1 MVLSLPVPSFSKSTS
16 SPLRSGNGNAPPPQ
30 RGSPRPTTAKSA
42 VKSTTPLNTSPGGS
56 STLSEALRNNPF
68 GTTSRSRALSAL
80 AREADERREREELNH
95 ALVTL
100 AQLFPDV
107 KIEVFREL
115 LMRFDGQS
123 RLQVCVEQLLRY
135 KTEWVRGRWN
145 VPDGNK
151 GGGDNGPDGNPARN
165 NDNFGDLVPVEERF
179 RSQEYKAA
187 VKTTLSK
194 EFSALSRSTVDAVL
208 AETNFSYIRA
218 RPILRD
224 LSRRT
229 WRATFGSIFPFKRKK
244 DKDDHPLLHWHRVAD
259 GEPIPRLKET
269 GNTELDRELQD
280 TLLAPMLLQRREE
293 QEQRDLK
300 LAEELNESEAKAVD
314 ALYEC
319 ECCLSDVTF
328 EQISACSQNSHIICY
343 GCVQRTT
350 HEALFGQGWGRSID
364 PEKSTLRCIAP
375 VTQGTCEG
383 TLHPEIVKRAI
394 LSDKAGEEVY
404 RKFEDRLASEALLKS
419 QLKLIRCPFCSYAE
433 VDPVYHPSRNGINW
447 RFRRGNLI
455 STILMTIFLLDLIP
469 LLIIPVIVLLLLNPS
484 AVAEILTASL
494 RNLCLKL
501 RSQRF
506 ICANPSCQRASC
518 VTCQKAWRDPHVC
531 HEPLLL
537 SLRNAVEAAR
547 TAAIKRTCP
556 RCGLSFVK
564 SSGCNK
570 LTCICGYSMCYLCRK
585 ALGPPLKNSR
595 QRRPRQN
602 QENEPL
608 AMGNNNRNGE
618 EAGEGAEPEEPEGYK
633 HFCEHFRINP
643 GSRCTECNKCDLYLA
658 EDEEAVARRAGEK
671 AEREW
676 RIRQGMVGVT
686 LTAPAAS
693 RGNDRARNLDAAWP
707 WDMQL
712 NSGKRWRY
720 WTEDVWREG
729 RWKSEGQALV
739 DWIVEKVVVVDG
751 A

>member
-1 MVLSLPVPSFSKSTS
+1 MVLSLPVPSFSKSAS
-16 SPLRSGNGNAPPPQ
+16 SPLRSRDGNSLPVQ
-30 RGSPRPTTAKSA
+30 RGSPETPVTKGA
-42 VKSTTPLNTSPGGS
+42 VKAITPVTASASGS

-68 GTTSRSRALSAL
+68 GTTPRSRALEAL
-80 AREADERREREELNH
+80 SREAGERREQEELNH

-100 AQLFPDV
+100 TQLFPDV

-115 LMRFDGQS
+115 LIRFDGQS
-123 RLQVCVEQLLRY
+123 RLQVVVEQLLRH
-135 KTEWVRGRWN
+135 KNEWVRGRWN
-145 VPDGNK
+145 VSDSNSK
-151 GGGDNGPDGNPARN
+151 EGDNAADEYVARAN
-165 NDNFGDLVPVEERF
+165 NEDDLVPVDERF

-194 EFSALSRSTVDAVL
+194 EFGGLSRSTIDAVL

-229 WRATFGSIFPFKRKK
+229 WRATFGNIFPFKRKK
-244 DKDDHPLLHWHRVAD
+244 DKDDHPLLQWHRAAD
-259 GEPIPRLKET
+259 GELVPRLKET
-269 GNTELDRELQD
+269 GNRELDRELHGM
-280 TLLAPMLLQRREE
+280 LLAPMLSQRREE
-293 QEQRDLK
+293 QEQRDRE
-300 LAEELNESEAKAVD
+300 LAEKLNENEAKAVD

-319 ECCLSDVTF
+319 ECCMSDVTF
-328 EQISACSQNSHIICY
+328 EQISTCSHSSHIICY
-343 GCVQRTT
+343 GCIQRTT

-364 PEKSTLRCIAP
+364 PEKSTLRCVAP
-375 VTQGTCEG
+375 VAQGTCEG

-394 LSDKAGEEVY
+394 LSEKAGAEVY

-419 QLKLIRCPFCSYAE
+419 QLKLVRCPFCSYAE
-433 VDPVYHPSRNGINW
+433 VDPVYHPPPDGFKW
-447 RFRRGNLI
+447 RFRRGTLV
-455 STILMTIFLLDLIP
+455 STILMIIFLLDLIP
-469 LLIIPVIVLLLLNPS
+469 LLIIPLIVLLLLNPP
-484 AVAEILTASL
+484 AVADILTASL
-494 RNLCLKL
+494 QNLCLKL

-506 ICANPSCQRASC
+506 ICANRACGRASC
-518 VTCQKAWRDPHVC
+518 ITCQKAWRDPHVC

-537 SLRNAVEAAR
+537 SLRNTVEAAR

-585 ALGPPLKNSR
+585 ALGPPLKNNGPR
-595 QRRPRQN
+595 RRPRQN
-602 QENEPL
+602 QENEPFVDQDDDD
-608 AMGNNNRNGE
+608 N
-618 EAGEGAEPEEPEGYK
+618 AEPEEAEGYK

-686 LTAPAAS
+686 LAAPAAS
-693 RGNDRARNLDAAWP
+693 RADDRARRLGAAWP
-707 WDMQL
+707 WDLQL

-720 WTEDVWREG
+720 WMEDVWREG
-729 RWKSEGQALV
+729 RWKSEGQAFI
-739 DWIVEKVVVVDG
+739 DWIVEKVVVVEG
-751 A
+751 V